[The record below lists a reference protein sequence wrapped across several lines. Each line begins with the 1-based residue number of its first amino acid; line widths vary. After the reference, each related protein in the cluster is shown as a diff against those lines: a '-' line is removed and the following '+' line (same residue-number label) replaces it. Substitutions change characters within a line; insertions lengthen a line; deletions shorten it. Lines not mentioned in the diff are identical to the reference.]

1 MSDIEKNQFSESMI
15 TGGISMISKGY
26 ADTNNKFLKSY
37 DPNKRTLFIIYLDAN
52 NLYGQPM
59 IQLIPNE
66 ILNWVNLEKF
76 NPANYSHD
84 GSVGCFLQVDLDHP
98 NEVYDYPRPAEKTKV
113 SKKCCLNISY
123 NS

>member
-1 MSDIEKNQFSESMI
+1 
-15 TGGISMISKGY
+15 MISKGY

-37 DPNKRTLFIIYLDAN
+37 DPNKRTSFIIYLDAN

-98 NEVYDYPRPAEKTKV
+98 NEVYDYPRPAEKTKA
-113 SKKCCLNISY
+113 SKKNVVWI
-123 NS
+123 